1 MCSGED
7 GSSRLI
13 NSQFENVGIELS
25 HLGLLVMRYVPR
37 VVVVVVVRMRMLRWE
52 ILGIIG

>member
-13 NSQFENVGIELS
+13 NSQLENVGIELS

-37 VVVVVVVRMRMLRWE
+37 VVVVVVRMRMLRWE